1 MKAEFVL
8 LLGLHVMLPI
18 TGHADTTWPTP
29 EITRIE
35 ALDVPD
41 TVTYVMR
48 GEVGDSGQYV
58 GLGVVCAMDGSD
70 RVEVTGY
77 FGSFPGVQH
86 ALQFAVRGG
95 DGGVERFGPV
105 VKAEPASGFHS
116 PRITD
121 VAEAERFVTIALQS
135 GSLIS
140 NGYRSFW
147 NRVSEARNSE
157 VREAFIA
164 CVRAKRR

>member
-1 MKAEFVL
+1 MKAGFVL

-18 TGHADTTWPTP
+18 TGCADTTWPTP
-29 EITRIE
+29 EITEIE
-35 ALDVPD
+35 ALDVPG
-41 TVTYVMR
+41 TITYVMR

-58 GLGVVCAMDGSD
+58 GLGVVCATDGSS

-86 ALQFAVRGG
+86 ALQFVVRDV
-95 DGGVERFGPV
+95 DGSVERFGPV
-105 VKAEPASGFHS
+105 VTAGPESGFHS

-121 VAEAERFVTIALQS
+121 LAEAERFVTIALQW
-135 GSLIS
+135 GSLTS

-157 VREAFIA
+157 VREAFVA
-164 CVRAKRR
+164 CVRGKRR

>member
-1 MKAEFVL
+1 MKAGFVL

-18 TGHADTTWPTP
+18 TGCGDTTWPTP
-29 EITRIE
+29 EITEIE
-35 ALDVPD
+35 ALDVPG
-41 TVTYVMR
+41 TITYVMR
-48 GEVGDSGQYV
+48 EEVGDSGQYV
-58 GLGVVCAMDGSD
+58 GLGVVCATDGSS

-77 FGSFPGVQH
+77 FGSFPGVHQ
-86 ALQFAVRGG
+86 AVQFAVRGV
-95 DGGVERFGPV
+95 DGRVERFGPV
-105 VKAEPASGFHS
+105 VTAGPESGFHS

-121 VAEAERFVTIALQS
+121 LAEAERFVTIALQW

-157 VREAFIA
+157 VREAFVA
-164 CVRAKRR
+164 CVWGERR